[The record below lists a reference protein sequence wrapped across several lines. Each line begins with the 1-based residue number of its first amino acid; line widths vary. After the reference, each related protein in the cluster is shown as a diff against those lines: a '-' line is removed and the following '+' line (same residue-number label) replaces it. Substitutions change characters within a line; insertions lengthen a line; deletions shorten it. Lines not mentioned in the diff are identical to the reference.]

1 MVMLTIEIKPNMLS
15 FIMLGFIMLIVMVLI
30 VMTLIVMMLIAIT
43 LSVILL
49 IVAAP
54 SEKLGEV
61 LVKVLKIILR
71 S

>member
-15 FIMLGFIMLIVMVLI
+15 FIMLGFIMLSVM
-30 VMTLIVMMLIAIT
+30 MLIVMMLIAIM

-54 SEKLGEV
+54 SKKLGEV